1 MTGSEMTGSEP
12 ETETGKKKGRMWQAS
27 PTRQVLGS
35 LVIQE
40 SMFPAGLAKVPLHG
54 PCCSPAWA
62 LLLAYSEAELWGYL
76 YPLQQI
82 F

>member
-1 MTGSEMTGSEP
+1 MTGSEVTGSEP
-12 ETETGKKKGRMWQAS
+12 EPETGNKDRVWLALPAS
-27 PTRQVLGS
+27 WGLSSLGG
-35 LVIQE
+35 QE
-40 SMFPAGLAKVPLHG
+40 SLAKVPPPHTHTR
-54 PCCSPAWA
+54 P